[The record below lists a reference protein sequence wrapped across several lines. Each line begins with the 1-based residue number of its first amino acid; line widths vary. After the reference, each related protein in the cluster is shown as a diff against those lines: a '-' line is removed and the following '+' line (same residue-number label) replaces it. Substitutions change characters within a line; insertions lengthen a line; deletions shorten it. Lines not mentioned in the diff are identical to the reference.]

1 MNYWLTFMYEAGPYT
16 IDPKR
21 PLKWFFF
28 SGHFMHHCLFGFI
41 HLIQKKWT
49 WDNKFMIM
57 WWMNLCLRGSSFTV
71 CLQVCWVLHFLT
83 RCNPRYVTDYSS
95 TDAKSPAWIRFDL
108 NLELLRNMQLLCCRL
123 WPSAP
128 RDAHHHVITFF
139 ESREWNQ
146 RSMKQPGK
154 KAISKDV
161 WDQ

>member
-1 MNYWLTFMYEAGPYT
+1 ML
-16 IDPKR
+16 
-21 PLKWFFF
+21 
-28 SGHFMHHCLFGFI
+28 
-41 HLIQKKWT
+41 
-49 WDNKFMIM
+49 
-57 WWMNLCLRGSSFTV
+57 
-71 CLQVCWVLHFLT
+71 
-83 RCNPRYVTDYSS
+83 DYSS

-139 ESREWNQ
+139 ESRERNQ

>member
-1 MNYWLTFMYEAGPYT
+1 MYEAGPYT

-28 SGHFMHHCLFGFI
+28 QAISCTIAFLVSFTWFK
-41 HLIQKKWT
+41 KKWT

-57 WWMNLCLRGSSFTV
+57 WWVNLCLQGSSFTV